1 MAAAVLERPPDE
13 LRAVV
18 RDALTRDGAHE
29 ALADDERREIARA
42 LVRIAHAAKILGEEA
57 EKPGPVRTARAM
69 SAAEA
74 YGGSS
79 VANMADTARRT
90 IQAISFPRFVAE
102 LIQGVFR
109 AMVETNQVQLQQY
122 LELIRGVSQSLEGF
136 SSLGGN
142 SDDPAKRWLADQFP
156 ASYAI
161 EEPDPEDFDPEEG
174 PEPIRLITRG
184 SAPSADA
191 IRAALGT
198 EADAEVPT
206 SPQELVGFVKRS
218 LARNRQGMLATMIQM
233 GMQRIVIDSGRIH
246 ASMRFHIDA
255 SSAAAEQAHSGFD
268 TRHSVAASGS
278 VGFGPWSASA
288 SVSSTIGYVRT
299 TDTQTEERTNASA
312 DLNSSVELQFRTDQV
327 PLDRLASQQ
336 TVERLRLNTLNP
348 EREMQIANETDR
360 ARITANQTVEAARA
374 SRARTELAPVGP
386 NAQTGAAGGATA
398 RPGGGGASGGGGT
411 TGGGAANTGGG
422 GSGGG
427 AAGGGGAT
435 PSGGASGGAGGA
447 VRSGG
452 SGGAVSTGGASGGG
466 ATSGGGAPA
475 GGGSASGGGGAS
487 GGAGGAVR
495 SGGPNASGGSASGGG
510 TASGGGAAGGG
521 GAGGGGAS
529 GGTGGSAGARGATV
543 GSGVSGAGGATTGGG
558 GAIRN

>member
-13 LRAVV
+13 VRAAV
-18 RDALTRDGAHE
+18 RDVLTQGEAHQVLE
-29 ALADDERREIARA
+29 PAERREIARS
-42 LVRIAHAAKILGEEA
+42 LVRIAHAAKLLDEEGEVQPTP
-57 EKPGPVRTARAM
+57 KIARAM
-69 SAAEA
+69 SASDS
-74 YGGSS
+74 YGGSA
-79 VANMADTARRT
+79 VANLADTARRT

-109 AMVETNQVQLQQY
+109 AMVETNQAQLQQY

-142 SDDPAKRWLADQFP
+142 SDDAAKRWLADQFP

-161 EEPDPEDFDPEEG
+161 EEPNPEDFDPEDG
-174 PEPIRLITRG
+174 PEPIELMTRG

-198 EADAEVPT
+198 EADADVPT

-255 SSAAAEQAHSGFD
+255 QSAAAEQAHSGFD

-299 TDTQTEERTNASA
+299 TDTQTEENTNVSA

-327 PLDRLASQQ
+327 PLDRLASSQ

-348 EREMQIANETDR
+348 EREMQIAHETDR
-360 ARITANQTVEAARA
+360 ARISANQAVDTARA
-374 SRARTELAPVGP
+374 GRTRTEFAPS
-386 NAQTGAAGGATA
+386 AAAAPT
-398 RPGGGGASGGGGT
+398 PPPLT
-411 TGGGAANTGGG
+411 GGAARPSGGG
-422 GSGGG
+422 GSGT
-427 AAGGGGAT
+427 A
-435 PSGGASGGAGGA
+435 
-447 VRSGG
+447 
-452 SGGAVSTGGASGGG
+452 
-466 ATSGGGAPA
+466 
-475 GGGSASGGGGAS
+475 
-487 GGAGGAVR
+487 
-495 SGGPNASGGSASGGG
+495 G
-510 TASGGGAAGGG
+510 TASGGATRTSPPAGAAPTAPTGTTPPA
-521 GAGGGGAS
+521 GAAPSGSGGAS
-529 GGTGGSAGARGATV
+529 PPAGAAPTGSAGATSPAA
-543 GSGVSGAGGATTGGG
+543 GSGTGTGGTTTGDAARASPPAGAAPAAAGGASSS
-558 GAIRN
+558 

>member
-1 MAAAVLERPPDE
+1 MGAAALERPPDE
-13 LRAVV
+13 VRAIV
-18 RDALTRDGAHE
+18 RDALTRDGAHA
-29 ALADDERREIARA
+29 ALADDDRREIARA
-42 LVRIAHAAKILGEEA
+42 LVRIAHAAKIFDEEA
-57 EKPGPVRTARAM
+57 VKPAPVRTARSM
-69 SAAEA
+69 SAEEA
-74 YGGSS
+74 YGGSA
-79 VANMADTARRT
+79 VGNMADTARRT

-136 SSLGGN
+136 SSLGGT
-142 SDDPAKRWLADQFP
+142 SDDAARRWLADQFP

-161 EEPDPEDFDPEEG
+161 EEPDPEDFDPEEA
-174 PEPIRLITRG
+174 PEPIRLVTRG

-198 EADAEVPT
+198 EADADVPT
-206 SPQELVGFVKRS
+206 SPEELVGFVKRS

-255 SSAAAEQAHSGFD
+255 TSAAAEQAHSGFD

-327 PLDRLASQQ
+327 PLDRLASRQ

-360 ARITANQTVEAARA
+360 ARITASQAVEAARA
-374 SRARTELAPVGP
+374 SRARTELAPAASNTP
-386 NAQTGAAGGATA
+386 GASAGGATA
-398 RPGGGGASGGGGT
+398 RPGGGGASGGGGAA
-411 TGGGAANTGGG
+411 GGGAAGTGGS
-422 GSGGG
+422 SGGG
-427 AAGGGGAT
+427 AAGG
-435 PSGGASGGAGGA
+435 
-447 VRSGG
+447 
-452 SGGAVSTGGASGGG
+452 
-466 ATSGGGAPA
+466 
-475 GGGSASGGGGAS
+475 
-487 GGAGGAVR
+487 
-495 SGGPNASGGSASGGG
+495 
-510 TASGGGAAGGG
+510 AA
-521 GAGGGGAS
+521 
-529 GGTGGSAGARGATV
+529 GTGGSAGTGGAAARGGGGGGAA
-543 GSGVSGAGGATTGGG
+543 GSGATGRSGTAGGAGGGSGAAGGAPGAAGSASGAAGGDSGAAGGASGVAGGSGAVGTGGSAGGGGATTGSDTTRAGGTSTGDG
-558 GAIRN
+558 GANRK